1 MHQNSAGPM
10 RISTSR
16 ARDRL
21 AQIVAR
27 VQDPRSYCV
36 LTRHGKPVA
45 AIVSMPELER
55 IWSQQRVEDFVEE
68 GWRPVTFAVGKGFFE
83 SGKTQQEV
91 AEELQQVQMDRAME
105 RAILQKAG
113 LTPIPGGEIETALEL
128 GSGDQD
134 TGAEL
139 GGPPPRRRWW
149 RWFTGAR

>member
-1 MHQNSAGPM
+1 MPADSQGPM
-10 RISTSR
+10 RISTTKAR
-16 ARDRL
+16 AIL
-21 AQIVAR
+21 TEIVTR

-68 GWRPVTFAVGKGFFE
+68 GWRPVTFEVGKGFFA

-105 RAILQKAG
+105 RSILQKAG
-113 LTPIPGGEIETALEL
+113 LTPIPGGEIETAIEVRSEGL
-128 GSGDQD
+128 D

-149 RWFTGAR
+149 RWFTSAR